1 MTSSSTRLIIHLTKL
16 GGEASPCKEIPD
28 DIFEEC
34 KRKYLPLPKRK
45 GIAKAQEEIVPPD
58 VEGESMEDNEAE
70 TPSPSVGAQNVVQV
84 ITDNASNCAS
94 MGRKLEE
101 EFPSIVWTP
110 CASHCLDLL
119 MEDIGNLLW
128 VKAVVNQANDIVRF
142 INAKVR
148 VLAIYRGYSNLELK
162 KPSKTRFAAT
172 WLLLERLYDVQNKLQ
187 KTVVSDEFKEWME
200 HESTAV
206 QQDAKA
212 VQRLCLKE
220 DFWNDVKAIVIVVTP
235 LYKVLRMT
243 DMEGSTLGLLYHM
256 MEQAIKEIE
265 EITILDGEPP
275 AGWDDIVYL
284 ARKRW
289 DWMKRPIHGFAAI
302 FHPAFKN
309 PDLFMDTKL
318 NEDRQAYLGKVLPEG
333 KHGDFLQ
340 ELINYS
346 DQRGTAFTPSVCWKR
361 ESLVKPLFWWESFG
375 FQVPTLRKVALRI
388 LAQDCSAGACER
400 NWSAYSLVH
409 TKIRNKLSTRQLERL
424 IYCRSN
430 LRMLRTMHE
439 MPMARQVNVD
449 ELKLSAQTLKS
460 VTKDR
465 DPEEEEIFRDLYMEL
480 EEIDRRVSR
489 TRSQRKTRVRSIAA
503 RGVVPSTTHGAAS
516 TSHAAGTSR
525 CYVRRGPTTSSTTR
539 EIRDPNYDDEGNLLS
554 EGDYGDGAS
563 SDDGDYT
570 DDDDESDEAEA
581 ATT

>member
-1 MTSSSTRLIIHLTKL
+1 
-16 GGEASPCKEIPD
+16 
-28 DIFEEC
+28 
-34 KRKYLPLPKRK
+34 
-45 GIAKAQEEIVPPD
+45 
-58 VEGESMEDNEAE
+58 
-70 TPSPSVGAQNVVQV
+70 
-84 ITDNASNCAS
+84 
-94 MGRKLEE
+94 
-101 EFPSIVWTP
+101 
-110 CASHCLDLL
+110 
-119 MEDIGNLLW
+119 
-128 VKAVVNQANDIVRF
+128 
-142 INAKVR
+142 
-148 VLAIYRGYSNLELK
+148 
-162 KPSKTRFAAT
+162 
-172 WLLLERLYDVQNKLQ
+172 
-187 KTVVSDEFKEWME
+187 ME

-265 EITILDGEPP
+265 ETTILDGEPP
-275 AGWDDIVYL
+275 AGCDLLEATPKRDDIVYL

-388 LAQDCSAGACER
+388 LAQ
-400 NWSAYSLVH
+400 
-409 TKIRNKLSTRQLERL
+409 
-424 IYCRSN
+424 
-430 LRMLRTMHE
+430 
-439 MPMARQVNVD
+439 VNVD

-539 EIRDPNYDDEGNLLS
+539 EIRDPNYDDENNLLS